1 MDFLKSELK
10 IEFSSLAIIGYI
22 YSFILAFFFLNYY
35 RNKKF
40 CSCKV
45 FWINVVHTS
54 LVFFMPIL
62 AYMTLTTEDSLFFVK
77 DSKKCYKMIKYINI
91 ANHALNKFIYPLMI
105 VYIRS
110 GFFSFKDKF
119 SHLSFSDV
127 CYELYAYVFII
138 IILIIYFPFKDELLS
153 IYHDD
158 GILFFLNYLNILD
171 LIYTY
176 FDIGFSCGS
185 MLRYFYAVFTRREEY
200 QEFLLGKLSIYEEDI
215 KKDFRRR
222 FTRFYTLAKLYSKDI
237 HKYRLYEVNQFIS
250 NVDVQIYYDK
260 DHYKQPFEKVDNIKK
275 FDLERV
281 LAKSYGLSKGLFRRI
296 RRIETLKELQINRIK
311 KKHKKRCCGCIY
323 ICCIS
328 GFFKRVKCL
337 IFAAACLAILVC
349 EGFYFAKNND
359 QFLEI
364 FNQTSNIQLEE
375 NSFIS
380 FNQNNTNNSKNS
392 TDTNV
397 GIQLSSLLLI
407 YPLYIIVIFA
417 TCGIYIIPIFY
428 SMIRRTFITGDFIY
442 EKSCADTLEMIIS
455 VRKLSTK
462 IFSALYLSSLFYI
475 TFVLNEPFNSKEE
488 NYEFLQFYK
497 VPHSPFILAARYV
510 FIIAIM
516 ILSRLVES
524 INFKCC
530 VFNLCDECYFEP
542 RPCEPCVR
550 SCIEPKRQKY
560 IQAGRKI
567 ADRILNRSDNN
578 PIKNANEEEF
588 LADSSQN

>member
-138 IILIIYFPFKDELLS
+138 IILIIYFPFKNELLS

-158 GILFFLNYLNILD
+158 GILFFLIYLNILD

>member
-138 IILIIYFPFKDELLS
+138 IILIIYFPFKNELLS

-323 ICCIS
+323 LCCIS

>member
-138 IILIIYFPFKDELLS
+138 IILIIYFPFKNELLS

>member
-138 IILIIYFPFKDELLS
+138 IILIIYFPFKNELLS

-323 ICCIS
+323 IFCIS

>member
-138 IILIIYFPFKDELLS
+138 IVLIIYFPFKDELLS

-392 TDTNV
+392 TETNV

>member
-138 IILIIYFPFKDELLS
+138 IVLIIYFPFKDELLS

>member
-1 MDFLKSELK
+1 
-10 IEFSSLAIIGYI
+10 
-22 YSFILAFFFLNYY
+22 
-35 RNKKF
+35 
-40 CSCKV
+40 
-45 FWINVVHTS
+45 
-54 LVFFMPIL
+54 
-62 AYMTLTTEDSLFFVK
+62 MTITTEDSLFFVK
-77 DSKKCYKMIKYINI
+77 DSKICYKMIKYINI

-138 IILIIYFPFKDELLS
+138 IILIIYFPFKNELLS

-349 EGFYFAKNND
+349 EGFYFAKNNE

-442 EKSCADTLEMIIS
+442 EKCCADTLEMIIS

>member
-138 IILIIYFPFKDELLS
+138 IVLIIYFPFKDELLS

-516 ILSRLVES
+516 IFSRLVES

>member
-138 IILIIYFPFKDELLS
+138 IILIIYFPFKNELLS

-560 IQAGRKI
+560 IQAGKKI

>member
-237 HKYRLYEVNQFIS
+237 HKYRLFEVNQFIS
-250 NVDVQIYYDK
+250 NVDVQVYYDK

-560 IQAGRKI
+560 IQAGKKI

>member
-40 CSCKV
+40 CGCKV

-138 IILIIYFPFKDELLS
+138 IILIIYFPFKNELLS

>member
-138 IILIIYFPFKDELLS
+138 IILIIYFPFKNELLS

-560 IQAGRKI
+560 IQAGKEI

>member
-1 MDFLKSELK
+1 M
-10 IEFSSLAIIGYI
+10 
-22 YSFILAFFFLNYY
+22 
-35 RNKKF
+35 
-40 CSCKV
+40 
-45 FWINVVHTS
+45 
-54 LVFFMPIL
+54 
-62 AYMTLTTEDSLFFVK
+62 
-77 DSKKCYKMIKYINI
+77 
-91 ANHALNKFIYPLMI
+91 
-105 VYIRS
+105 
-110 GFFSFKDKF
+110 
-119 SHLSFSDV
+119 
-127 CYELYAYVFII
+127 
-138 IILIIYFPFKDELLS
+138 S

>member
-138 IILIIYFPFKDELLS
+138 IVLIIYFPFKDELLS

-560 IQAGRKI
+560 IQAGKKI

>member
-138 IILIIYFPFKDELLS
+138 IILIIYFPFKNELLS

-380 FNQNNTNNSKNS
+380 FNQNYTNNSKNS

>member
-138 IILIIYFPFKDELLS
+138 IILIIYFPFKNELLS

-542 RPCEPCVR
+542 RPCEPCVS

>member
-138 IILIIYFPFKDELLS
+138 IILIIYFPFKNELLS

-542 RPCEPCVR
+542 RPFEPCVR

>member
-138 IILIIYFPFKDELLS
+138 IILIIYFPFKNELLS

-296 RRIETLKELQINRIK
+296 RRIETLKELQNNRIK

>member
-138 IILIIYFPFKDELLS
+138 IILIIYFPFKNELLS

-250 NVDVQIYYDK
+250 NVDVQVYYDK

>member
-138 IILIIYFPFKDELLS
+138 IILIIYFPFKNELLS

-364 FNQTSNIQLEE
+364 FNQTSNIHLEE